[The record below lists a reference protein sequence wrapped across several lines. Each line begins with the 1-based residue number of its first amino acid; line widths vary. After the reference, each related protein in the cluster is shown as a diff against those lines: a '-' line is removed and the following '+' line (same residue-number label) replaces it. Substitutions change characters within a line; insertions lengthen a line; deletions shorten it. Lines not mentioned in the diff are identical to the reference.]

1 MMSFGN
7 SYSECKAQ
15 VQKTE
20 RIGVLII
27 VIINVVINLIAVA
40 VETCGAYYNSALM
53 IIIDDAIFSIFS
65 IWLVLNEYY
74 LHRKLISTM
83 RNWLHFHYQKYKQF
97 IRYLTRFN
105 YQCFNKKNK
114 INIRLKNRR

>member
-20 RIGVLII
+20 RSGVLII
-27 VIINVVINLIAVA
+27 IIINVTINLIATA
-40 VETCGAYYNSALM
+40 TETYGSYYYSALM
-53 IIIDDAIFSIFS
+53 IVIDDVIYTIFS

-74 LHRKLISTM
+74 LHHKLISTM

-97 IRYLTRFN
+97 IRFLTIFN
-105 YQCFNKKNK
+105 YHCFNWKK
-114 INIRLKNRR
+114 ID